1 MSCIHDQIPEPKTK
15 CAKKVKIT
23 RWQKALIGIGIAIGV
38 ILLAFIIFAVVLAV
52 QSHNDYNN
60 NLDTEEETTT
70 SVYEQRID
78 VENGEDDAVDVD
90 TTPINIKLSD
100 KGLNKF
106 ENYVSSIDVDY
117 DYADAYNIDEALKI
131 YNDNTVNSV
140 TKHSHDIRVNGEFD
154 ANAFYE
160 LIKKNNEK
168 FLADAK
174 ENYSDGWYKEYSDK
188 ELKQICADMMEALP
202 AIAEKDPTVDV
213 DMVSCYLYNLVILG
227 KSGSLDFGGF
237 TMDNRFYLNY
247 DNMETGAFAMDTDDI
262 NLTTFYHEM
271 MHAYQFACDD
281 IEKTDEDRMG
291 ITHTYNELEINPL
304 SWYWLLEG
312 SAEMNM
318 SQYLDVQYSTYK
330 TKIGYI
336 ESLNFI
342 SNIGSDNLV
351 QTEKICF
358 QPDLEK
364 FFEQLD
370 ATTDEEKQE
379 LIKMMYSIE
388 ILQEQDDEFYDW
400 YESEYGVDLSIDS
413 NGEETFLCLT
423 LKEDALLTMTK
434 IFYRNLAQ
442 QVNTGNATL
451 QDVYYLMRV
460 WEADLDR
467 HFSNYT
473 VGYMEFFHNFYDTY
487 VSLQD
492 EFLQLLAQ
500 ENGLDFDAV
509 VDDFE
514 NYSMNTKTKSPS
526 CDLAFLN
533 SDSKNYITTT
543 FVDSFYKKG
552 YPSIRSCQKQTAE
565 LDKKYP
571 IEDMIVNKVL
581 AY

>member
-1 MSCIHDQIPEPKTK
+1 MKQSKYLKTN
-15 CAKKVKIT
+15 KKQLNK
-23 RWQKALIGIGIAIGV
+23 WQKALIGISIAIGV

-52 QSHNDYNN
+52 RSHNDYNN
-60 NLDTEEETTT
+60 NSDAEEETTT

-90 TTPINIKLSD
+90 TTPVNIKLSD

-106 ENYVSSIDVDY
+106 ENYVSSINVDY

-131 YNDNTVNSV
+131 YNDNTANSV

-154 ANAFYE
+154 ADAFYE
-160 LIKKNNEK
+160 LVKKNNEK

-174 ENYSDGWYKEYSDK
+174 ENYNDGWYKEYSNK
-188 ELKQICADMMEALP
+188 ELKQICTDMMEALP
-202 AIAEKDPTVDV
+202 AIAEEDPTVDV
-213 DMVSCYLYNLVILG
+213 DRVSCYLYNLVILG
-227 KSGSLDFGGF
+227 KSGALDFGGF

-281 IEKTDEDRMG
+281 IKKSDEDRMG

-330 TKIGYI
+330 TMITYI
-336 ESLNFI
+336 ESMNFI

-351 QTEKICF
+351 QTEKLCF
-358 QPDLEK
+358 QPKLEK
-364 FFEQLD
+364 LFEQLD

-423 LKEDALLTMTK
+423 LKEDALFTMTK

-467 HFSNYT
+467 HFSNNT
-473 VGYMEFFHNFYDTY
+473 IGYMEFFHNFYDTY

-492 EFLQLLAQ
+492 EFLQLIAQ
-500 ENGLDFDAV
+500 ENGLNFDTV

-514 NYSMNTKTKSPS
+514 NYSMNTKTKSPN
-526 CDLAFLN
+526 CDLVFLN

-552 YPSIRSCQKQTAE
+552 YPSIRSCQKQTVE